1 MQMRFELEPLEAVL
15 ATEELDLRPFR
26 AADHARENQALRE
39 LMAIYGEH
47 PEDIR
52 SRLVELV
59 MERCGGDGA
68 GLSVLVTEPDGTES
82 LRWIATS
89 GSVAQQQGRTVPLS
103 ISPGRV
109 VIEQGT
115 TQLMIQPARSFQVM
129 ENPVLAV
136 QEEMITPF
144 VQDGRVLG
152 TLWVVTHDA
161 DRKFDTEDQRML
173 ESLALFAA
181 MAWQRHISYEAA
193 RQSVETLN
201 SELEVQVARRTED
214 LVSKNQELEGFTY
227 SVSHDLRAPL
237 RAMVANSVLL
247 QEEEGPRISEEG
259 RARLER
265 LGRAAR
271 RMAVLL
277 DDLLGYARLGKREV
291 QREKVDLSALA
302 AEVVREI
309 DPLHGEVVPL
319 FEIEL
324 GMTAE
329 CDPRLVGMA
338 LQNLFENACKYRS
351 VDRPFSV
358 QFGCAEGVYYVRDN
372 GMGFDMEYVAKLFKP
387 FERLHREEYSGT
399 GIGLANVKRV
409 VERHGGLVWAEGAP
423 GVGATFYFTL
433 GA

>member
-15 ATEELDLRPFR
+15 ATEELDRRPFR
-26 AADHARENQALRE
+26 AADHSRENEALRE

-59 MERCGGDGA
+59 MARCGGDGA
-68 GLSVLVTEPDGTES
+68 GLSVLVTEPDGTEC
-82 LRWIATS
+82 LRWIATV
-89 GSVAQQQGRTVPLS
+89 GSYAPQQGRTVPRS
-103 ISPGRV
+103 MSPGDV
-109 VIEQGT
+109 VVTSRT
-115 TQLMIQPARSFQVM
+115 TQLLVQPARSFQVM
-129 ENPVLAV
+129 ENPVVAV

-144 VQDGRVLG
+144 VQDGKVMG
-152 TLWVVTHDA
+152 TLWVVTHDPERHFDA
-161 DRKFDTEDQRML
+161 EDRRML
-173 ESLALFAA
+173 ESLAVFAA

-193 RQSVETLN
+193 RRTVETLN
-201 SELEVQVARRTED
+201 TELEAQVTRRTED

-247 QEEEGPRISEEG
+247 QEDEGPRVSEEG
-259 RARLER
+259 RERLER

-291 QREKVDLSALA
+291 QRETVDLSQLA

-309 DPLHGEVVPL
+309 DPL
-319 FEIEL
+319 L
-324 GMTAE
+324 GDVASSITVEPGMVAQ

-351 VDRPFSV
+351 NDRPFQV
-358 QFGCAEGVYYVRDN
+358 EFGCSEGVYFVRDN
-372 GMGFDMEYVAKLFKP
+372 GMGFDMDYVGKLFQP

-399 GIGLANVKRV
+399 GIGLANVRRV
-409 VERHGGLVWAEGAP
+409 VERHGGCVWAEGAP
-423 GVGATFYFTL
+423 GVGATFFFTL
-433 GA
+433 G